1 MDELTLREVCNR
13 IGVSRRAVQGYETA
27 GLVNAT
33 HKNERGYL
41 LYDEKAQSRIRKIKL
56 FQNMGFSIKEIKSLM
71 DVPATV
77 LKEALEEFYDAVYE
91 DAMEEVYDTYYE
103 GIVKNGK
110 DKVLYGDCLDIRS
123 EFYEKDFDSV
133 MKKIKRIK

>member
-71 DVPATV
+71 DAPATI
-77 LKEALEEFYDAVYE
+77 LKEALKEREKE
-91 DAMEEVYDTYYE
+91 LQKEVHQKKE
-103 GIVKNGK
+103 MLNI
-110 DKVLYGDCLDIRS
+110 IR
-123 EFYEKDFDSV
+123 EMLENL
-133 MKKIKRIK
+133 

>member
-1 MDELTLREVCNR
+1 MD
-13 IGVSRRAVQGYETA
+13 AA
-27 GLVNAT
+27 
-33 HKNERGYL
+33 
-41 LYDEKAQSRIRKIKL
+41 
-56 FQNMGFSIKEIKSLM
+56 
-71 DVPATV
+71 ATV
-77 LKEALEEFYDAVYE
+77 LKVALEEFYGAVHE
-91 DAMEEVYDTYYE
+91 DAMKEVYDTYYE

>member
-1 MDELTLREVCNR
+1 MQNTPETQTEVQTVMQTEAQT
-13 IGVSRRAVQGYETA
+13 GVQEVMQ
-27 GLVNAT
+27 
-33 HKNERGYL
+33 
-41 LYDEKAQSRIRKIKL
+41 D
-56 FQNMGFSIKEIKSLM
+56 
-71 DVPATV
+71 
-77 LKEALEEFYDAVYE
+77 ALDEFYDAVYE